1 MKENKIVLR
10 SQANW
15 LIGSATVEMSYL
27 IPFVFLVILLT
38 VYATFYYHDKNI
50 LLGAA
55 AETAIV
61 MAQSERM
68 QNANGQTDMQSFFQS
83 RVAGKL
89 IFFDD
94 PEVETEVS
102 GKKTK
107 VTVCAERGKMKIK
120 LEQQAAITET
130 EKLIRKKMI
139 LEKLAE
145 DYKEKQELKQEE

>member
-1 MKENKIVLR
+1 MKKKKNIIDAQKK
-10 SQANW
+10 W
-15 LIGSATVEMSYL
+15 LNGSATVEMSYL
-27 IPFVFLVILLT
+27 IPFIFFVILLT

-68 QNANGQTDMQSFFQS
+68 QNGDRQTDIQDFFQERIS
-83 RVAGKL
+83 GKL
-89 IFFDD
+89 IFFSHT
-94 PEVETEVS
+94 EEEFEVS
-102 GKKTK
+102 GSKSR
-107 VTVCAERGKMKIK
+107 VIVCAARGKLKLK
-120 LEQQAAITET
+120 LEQQAVITET
-130 EKLIRKKMI
+130 EKLVRRKRI